1 MIIHDLPEL
10 RKLILENPDL
20 PITIMAG
27 ESANDGD
34 CGCEYCHNVNCRI
47 EEILEGTLP
56 FDNDGYVFDDRIEFE
71 ERLANYL
78 AKTLEGKKCSDEEFE
93 AVLKSEL
100 AKYEPC
106 WTKVIAIRA
115 DND

>member
-1 MIIHDLPEL
+1 MIIHDIPKL

-20 PITIMAG
+20 PITVIAG
-27 ESANDGD
+27 AYANSGD
-34 CGCEYCHNVNCRI
+34 YGYEYCHNVNCRI

-56 FDNDGYVFDDRIEFE
+56 FDNDNFVFDDRIEFE

-78 AKTLEGKKCSDEEFE
+78 SKTPEGQKCSDEEFE
-93 AVLKSEL
+93 ALLKSEL

-106 WTKVIAIRA
+106 WIKVIAIYA

>member
-20 PITIMAG
+20 PIAVIAG
-27 ESANDGD
+27 EYANSGD
-34 CGCEYCHNVNCRI
+34 YGYEYCHNVNCRI

-56 FDNDGYVFDDRIEFE
+56 FGNDGYVFNDKIEFE

-78 AKTLEGKKCSDEEFE
+78 IKTPEGQKCSDSEFE
-93 AVLKSEL
+93 GLLRREL
-100 AKYEPC
+100 AAYEPC
-106 WTKVIAIRA
+106 WTKVIAIYA

>member
-27 ESANDGD
+27 ECANSGYY
-34 CGCEYCHNVNCRI
+34 GYEYCHNVNCRI
-47 EEILEGTLP
+47 EEILEGILP
-56 FDNDGYVFDDRIEFE
+56 FDNDGYVFNDRIEFE
-71 ERLANYL
+71 ERLADYL
-78 AKTLEGKKCSDEEFE
+78 GETSEGKKCSDDEFE
-93 AVLKSEL
+93 ALLKSEL

-106 WTKVIAIRA
+106 WTKVIAIYA